1 MRITLFLTSD
11 AIWTGLKKCDE
22 KSRLSCLSKAG
33 AYAVHAALRI
43 GCLKFSALKIAL
55 DLSGDRKS
63 ASAQHAL
70 LWAVMPV
77 FKWPFK
83 LHLDATLVELSGR
96 VLYQNAPSKNY
107 WGPLG
112 SHTHQ
117 SGHTS
122 ACSNSSNGACAF
134 SWLSTKKRHASRK
147 PAVNANCQQCSASG
161 LGNWG
166 AFSAPF

>member
-43 GCLKFSALKIAL
+43 GS
-55 DLSGDRKS
+55 
-63 ASAQHAL
+63 
-70 LWAVMPV
+70 
-77 FKWPFK
+77 
-83 LHLDATLVELSGR
+83 TLVELSGR